1 MTFPVQLQ
9 SGIRV
14 FDLRFA
20 VVDGRLVAH
29 HGIMPEWAPFQTI
42 LTAMHTFL
50 TDPRTSQETIVA
62 SIKQEDFQITPPEQF
77 SKLVHDE
84 IYGGAGGRDM
94 WFLEDRIPQL
104 GEVRGKVI
112 MLSRFGG
119 DGTGWENGLEGLG
132 IHPTNWPDSFKG
144 EFQWTCKDTIVRTS
158 DW

>member
-1 MTFPVQLQ
+1 
-9 SGIRV
+9 
-14 FDLRFA
+14 
-20 VVDGRLVAH
+20 
-29 HGIMPEWAPFQTI
+29 MPERTPFQDI

-50 TDPRTSQETIVA
+50 TGPQTSRETIVA
-62 SIKQEDFQITPPEQF
+62 SIKQEDFETTPPEQF

-84 IYGGAGGRDM
+84 IYAGAGGRDM

-132 IHPTNWPDSFKG
+132 IHPTTWPDSLKEG
-144 EFQWTCKDTIVRTS
+144 FQWTCKDTLVRTS